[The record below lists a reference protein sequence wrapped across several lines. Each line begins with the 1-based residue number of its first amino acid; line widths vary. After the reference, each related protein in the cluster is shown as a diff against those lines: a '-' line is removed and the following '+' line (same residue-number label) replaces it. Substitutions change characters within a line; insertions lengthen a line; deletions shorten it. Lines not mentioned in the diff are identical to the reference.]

1 MKKISYIALCLL
13 AVISLT
19 GCGSQKSVDKEPEIS
34 QIRAICNL
42 ATLETQYHN
51 VAKVKKGD
59 SGGLGSLF
67 QKERVMWIEY
77 TGIARIGIDM
87 SEVDMKINGENVTV
101 YLPEAKVLNKM
112 DISESK
118 IDKDSYYRSED
129 NKLFFKNTF
138 TAEDE
143 TKAIN
148 EAQNNMR
155 RDIENNSQ
163 LLKRAQD
170 RAKDLIEQYIEE
182 LGLLTGKNYKIDW
195 VYEEIK
201 NGLTI

>member
-19 GCGSQKSVDKEPEIS
+19 GCGSQKRVDKEPEIS

-59 SGGLGSLF
+59 GGGLGSLF

-201 NGLTI
+201 TD